1 MIIRTF
7 PPPRALDDII
17 FLGPLPAPSHA
28 IYRYLSFGSFGQ
40 WILYTNATMALHLL
54 YFAAC
59 MCEVNLTMDSAMAS
73 LEGDSGIRSY
83 PHPTGPRE

>member
-1 MIIRTF
+1 MILF
-7 PPPRALDDII
+7 
-17 FLGPLPAPSHA
+17 FLGLFLLLHTPS
-28 IYRYLSFGSFGQ
+28 IDTLSFGSFGQ

-73 LEGDSGIRSY
+73 LEGNSGIRSY